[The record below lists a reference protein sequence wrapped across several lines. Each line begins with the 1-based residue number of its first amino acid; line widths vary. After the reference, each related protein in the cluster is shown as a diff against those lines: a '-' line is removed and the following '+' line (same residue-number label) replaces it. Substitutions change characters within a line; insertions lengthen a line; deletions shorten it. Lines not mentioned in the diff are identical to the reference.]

1 MGLWICLTQYFR
13 AGELV
18 SFSSAVVP
26 NLFGTRD
33 QFRGRQFFHGLGWV
47 DGRDGLGIIQ
57 ALYCGLYF
65 YYYYRS
71 STSDHQALD
80 PGGWGAP
87 GGLQTGHRPNP
98 VFHLGPP
105 QTALPIHFCV
115 VQGCFQATAAELG
128 SCNNDHVACKA
139 KNIYYLA
146 LYRKNLPTWTSLITW
161 SLCGYGNWGPEGET
175 TCLC

>member
-1 MGLWICLTQYFR
+1 M
-13 AGELV
+13 
-18 SFSSAVVP
+18 
-26 NLFGTRD
+26 
-33 QFRGRQFFHGLGWV
+33 

-98 VFHLGPP
+98 VVHLGPP
-105 QTALPIHFCV
+105 QTAASGVTDAVNDC
-115 VQGCFQATAAELG
+115 GLG
-128 SCNNDHVACKA
+128 DVAIDH
-139 KNIYYLA
+139 I
-146 LYRKNLPTWTSLITW
+146 TTW
-161 SLCGYGNWGPEGET
+161 SSS
-175 TCLC
+175 